1 VDLNSITTIL
11 IGLAGVAGG
20 YVGGRKNSTL
30 AGDTVTLL
38 KTQVD
43 ELRTQCAQIPVLH
56 ERIAVLEELVT
67 QRAKVNEVLEIVTE
81 IKERLNA

>member
-1 VDLNSITTIL
+1 MDLNSITTIL

-30 AGDTVTLL
+30 ARDTITLL
-38 KTQVD
+38 KTQVE